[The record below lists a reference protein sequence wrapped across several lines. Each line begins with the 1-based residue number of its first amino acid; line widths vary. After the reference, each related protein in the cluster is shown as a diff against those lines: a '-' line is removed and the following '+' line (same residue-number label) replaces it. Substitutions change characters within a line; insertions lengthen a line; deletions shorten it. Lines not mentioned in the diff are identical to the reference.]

1 MRNVRPMAFKA
12 LALATL
18 LVAGPA
24 VAQQALNLAGRTQG
38 ELRQGDSTL
47 PSGEFVDD
55 YTFTGRQGQRVVVRM
70 TSSAI
75 DPYLII
81 SGPNNF
87 QRDNDDAAQ
96 GAKDAL
102 IDVTLPAAG
111 AYRIRATTY
120 AKGEAGAY
128 VLTASDGAGTV
139 QHETPAA
146 APAAAAT
153 PITPGQTVNG
163 SLAQGDAT
171 LQSGEFQDTYR
182 VQGRRGQVFT
192 IRLRSTAFDPYLL
205 VRGPNNLSQD
215 NDDDASERGAL
226 NSRLTV
232 TMPSDGELRI
242 TATSARSGETGAYAL
257 SVESGASSG
266 GGQVVAGNG
275 AIGNAAGGGA
285 SGGSGGAIGNA
296 AQNRGPAA
304 PAVAIAVGGSAN
316 GSLAQGDSTLGSG
329 EFYDTY
335 TFQGRRGQAVDIRLT
350 STAFDPYVLITGPN
364 NFKQENDD
372 DAQGGANNKN
382 SRILVTLPA
391 DGAYRV
397 IATSY
402 QRGESGAYRLSLGAA
417 AAGAAPVQGTPLV
430 IGQTARGQ
438 LASSDEAGANGAV
451 QDRFRFQ
458 GRRGQ
463 RVAIDMRSTTFD
475 TLVALVGPS
484 GSREQNDDAAQGQT
498 NSLLETSLSEDGEY
512 TVIATSYASGGLG
525 AYEVTMRTLAADGAR
540 ATQVLA
546 GTPAVAAG
554 ALALGQATS
563 GRLQTGDQTLQSGEF
578 MDRYTF
584 QGTRGQ
590 QVVVDMSSSEF
601 DPYVIVNAP
610 SGAQQDNDDVAQGN
624 SNAQVAWTLP
634 ETGTYTVRATSYQ
647 AREQG
652 VYQVRVALG
661 AGAAQPRPN
670 NNGGPVVAG
679 RRGKVYAVMVGIS
692 DYAGTASNLAY
703 TADDARKMAET
714 LRRQGVLASE
724 SIVLTDAQ
732 ATPQAVR
739 AAFTRVAQAAGPNDM
754 FLFFYSGHGTQV
766 PARAAG
772 EPDSRDEA
780 IALIGGLLLD
790 DEMAQMWSQV
800 RAGVS
805 MLALDS
811 CFSGGFA
818 RDVVSRPGVMG
829 LFSSEEDLTSA
840 VAGKFQAGGYLSHFL
855 RTGLGGEADENSNH
869 SVTAGE
875 LSSYLRQQFASQ
887 AQGVES
893 ETAEGQRNYQ
903 FLVVE
908 RGGVKI
914 DDVLLQ
920 LP

>member
-1 MRNVRPMAFKA
+1 MPTVRPMALNA

-81 SGPNNF
+81 SGPNSF
-87 QRDNDDAAQ
+87 QRDNDDAQQ
-96 GAKDAL
+96 GTKDAL

-111 AYRIRATTY
+111 TYRIRATTY
-120 AKGEAGAY
+120 QKGEAGAY

-139 QHETPAA
+139 QRETPAA
-146 APAAAAT
+146 APQAAGT
-153 PITPGQTVNG
+153 PIAAGQTING

-171 LQSGEFQDTYR
+171 LQSGEFQDTYKL
-182 VQGRRGQVFT
+182 QGRRGQVFT
-192 IRLRSTAFDPYLL
+192 IRMRSTAFDPYLL
-205 VRGPNNLSQD
+205 VRGPNSFSQD
-215 NDDDASERGAL
+215 NDDDASERGTL

-242 TATSARSGETGAYAL
+242 TATSARSGETGAYSI
-257 SVESGASSG
+257 SVESGASS

-275 AIGNAAGGGA
+275 AIGNAAGGGS

-296 AQNRGPAA
+296 AQNRGPAT
-304 PAVAIAVGGSAN
+304 PAVAITVGGSAN
-316 GSLAQGDSTLGSG
+316 GTLAQGDSTLGSG
-329 EFYDTY
+329 EFYDSY

-397 IATSY
+397 MATSY
-402 QRGESGAYRLSLGAA
+402 QRGETGAYRLSLGAA
-417 AAGAAPVQGTPLV
+417 AAGAAPAQATPLV

-438 LASSDEAGANGAV
+438 LIAGDEAGANGAV
-451 QDRFRFQ
+451 QDRYRFQ

-463 RVAIDMRSTTFD
+463 RIALDMRSTTFD
-475 TLVALVGPS
+475 TLVALVAPS
-484 GSREQNDDAAQGQT
+484 GAREQNDDAAQGST

-512 TVIATSYASGGLG
+512 TVVATSYASGGLG

-540 ATQVLA
+540 PTQVSSGAPATPA
-546 GTPAVAAG
+546 GT
-554 ALALGQATS
+554 LALGQVTN
-563 GRLQTGDQTLQSGEF
+563 GRLQQGDSTLQSGEF

-590 QVVVDMSSSEF
+590 QVVVDMASSEF

-670 NNGGPVVAG
+670 NGGPVVAG

-732 ATPQAVR
+732 ATPAAVR
-739 AAFTRVAQAAGPNDM
+739 AAFSRVAQAAGPNDM

-766 PARAAG
+766 PARGQG
-772 EPDSRDEA
+772 EADNRDEA
-780 IALIGGLLLD
+780 IALIGGLILD
-790 DEMAQMWSQV
+790 DEMAQMWGQV

-805 MLALDS
+805 MIALDA

-818 RDVVSRPGVMG
+818 RDVISRPGVMG

-855 RTGLGGEADENSNH
+855 RTGLGGEADENRNH

-887 AQGVES
+887 AQGVDAQTS
-893 ETAEGQRNYQ
+893 DGQRNYQ

>member
-1 MRNVRPMAFKA
+1 MRTVRPMAFKA
-12 LALATL
+12 LALAAL

-38 ELRQGDSTL
+38 ELRQGDQTL

-55 YTFTGRQGQRVVVRM
+55 YTFTGRQGQRVVIRM
-70 TSSAI
+70 TSAAI

-96 GAKDAL
+96 GSKDAL
-102 IDVTLPAAG
+102 IDVNLPAAG
-111 AYRIRATTY
+111 TYRIRATTY
-120 AKGEAGAY
+120 QAGEAGAY

-139 QHETPAA
+139 QRETPAA
-146 APAAAAT
+146 APAAAAAV
-153 PITPGQTVNG
+153 ITPGQSVNG
-163 SLAQGDAT
+163 ALAQGDAT

-182 VQGRRGQVFT
+182 LQGRRGQVFT
-192 IRLRSTAFDPYLL
+192 IRMRSTALDPYLL
-205 VRGPNNLSQD
+205 VRGPNSFSQD
-215 NDDDASERGAL
+215 NDDDASERGSL

-257 SVESGASSG
+257 SVEGSGA
-266 GGQVVAGNG
+266 GQAVAGNG
-275 AIGNAAGGGA
+275 GIGNAAGGGS
-285 SGGSGGAIGNA
+285 SGGGGAIGNA

-304 PAVAIAVGGSAN
+304 PATAIAVGGSAN
-316 GSLAQGDSTLGSG
+316 GALAQGDATLGSG
-329 EFYDTY
+329 EFYDSY
-335 TFQGRRGQAVDIRLT
+335 SFQGRRGQALDIRLS
-350 STAFDPYVLITGPN
+350 STAFDPYVIITGPN

-372 DAQGGANNKN
+372 DPQGGQNNKN

-402 QRGESGAYRLSLGAA
+402 QRGEAGAYRLSLGAA
-417 AAGAAPVQGTPLV
+417 AAGAAPVQATPLV

-438 LASSDEAGANGAV
+438 LASGDEGGANGAV

-463 RVAIDMRSTTFD
+463 RIALDMRSTTFD
-475 TLVALVGPS
+475 TLVALVAPS
-484 GSREQNDDAAQGQT
+484 GAREQNDDAAQGQT

-540 ATQVLA
+540 PTQVSSGAPATPA
-546 GTPAVAAG
+546 GTLAFGQVA
-554 ALALGQATS
+554 S
-563 GRLQTGDQTLQSGEF
+563 GRLQQGDATLQSGEF

-590 QVVVDMSSSEF
+590 QVVVDMASGEF

-634 ETGTYTVRATSYQ
+634 ETGVYTVRATSYQ

-661 AGAAQPRPN
+661 AGSAQPRPN
-670 NNGGPVVAG
+670 NGGQVVSG

-714 LRRQGVLASE
+714 LRRQGVLAPE

-732 ATPQAVR
+732 ATPAAVR
-739 AAFTRVAQAAGPNDM
+739 AAFSRVAQAAGPNDM

-766 PARAAG
+766 PARSQG
-772 EPDSRDEA
+772 EPDNRDEA

-855 RTGLGGEADENSNH
+855 RTGLGGEADENHNNA
-869 SVTAGE
+869 VTAGE
-875 LSSYLRQQFASQ
+875 ISSYLRQQFAAQ